1 LHGGFFNY
9 FALPG
14 ITRAKATVYTLHDMW
29 PFTGHCVHSF
39 DCDRWKIGCG
49 MCPYPDMPTAVQRD
63 ATGLEWKIKEWNYR
77 RSRLTVV
84 VPSTWLYELASK
96 SMLSR
101 FPIKHIPHGVDT
113 DLYCPLDRQLSRWA
127 LGIPTGKKV
136 LLHVARRMSSK
147 GTGYI
152 KGGDLLIKALQEVPA
167 SLRRETVLMMIGD
180 GNDSVARELDMTV
193 LPLGGLFHDRLKAL
207 AYSAADLFVF
217 PSRAETFGLVAIESL
232 ACSTP
237 VVAFRAGGMTDIVRP
252 GVTGFLAEAENPK
265 HLAEGIV
272 RLLEDEDLL
281 DRLRARCREVA
292 VQEYNVSLYVERHLA
307 LYGDL
312 LARVA
317 A

>member
-1 LHGGFFNY
+1 
-9 FALPG
+9 
-14 ITRAKATVYTLHDMW
+14 
-29 PFTGHCVHSF
+29 
-39 DCDRWKIGCG
+39 
-49 MCPYPDMPTAVQRD
+49 
-63 ATGLEWKIKEWNYR
+63 
-77 RSRLTVV
+77 
-84 VPSTWLYELASK
+84 
-96 SMLSR
+96 
-101 FPIKHIPHGVDT
+101 
-113 DLYCPLDRQLSRWA
+113 
-127 LGIPTGKKV
+127 
-136 LLHVARRMSSK
+136 MSSK
-147 GTGYI
+147 GTRYI
-152 KGGDLLIKALQEVPA
+152 KGGDLLIKALQEMPA

-265 HLAEGIV
+265 HMAEGIV

-281 DRLRARCREVA
+281 DHLRARCREVA